1 MNKKSKF
8 KKGQLVRLGL
18 KSWIWSYTPH
28 PTRPKIIKSEVT
40 WVLAIVLDS
49 RASTV
54 YVLGRNE
61 VVRNVVTEDLKIL

>member
-8 KKGQLVRLGL
+8 KKGDLVRLGL
-18 KSWIWSYTPH
+18 KSWFWSGTGEH
-28 PTRPKIIKSEVT
+28 RDLIKSEVT

>member
-1 MNKKSKF
+1 M
-8 KKGQLVRLGL
+8 RLGL
-18 KSWIWSYTPH
+18 KSWIWSYTGENRDPMK
-28 PTRPKIIKSEVT
+28 REVT